1 MRRVKDDRD
10 FGTYL
15 LFSILTCGIY
25 SIFFFYYLIEDL
37 NTVCEPVE
45 GADENQKSP
54 NYILVL
60 ILGILTCG
68 IYTLFWLYKQ
78 GNRIQSTG
86 RKYGLDIS
94 ENGTTLLLWPL
105 LGILVCGVG
114 SFIGSLVSYYY
125 FITNINKL
133 CKAYNRRLDG
143 MDAQGM
149 DSYRNYDEP
158 NRYENRAYLDNS
170 YQNNYNNQNY
180 ADASYQSARQN
191 ENAERRA
198 VSGTLEFISGE
209 LQGTIIPARNHD
221 SIIIGRDP
229 SISNIILNSKDI
241 SRRHC
246 EIQYNAE
253 DRCYY
258 ICDYSSYGV
267 RVNGQQIQKNVPVS
281 CDIGARISLAN
292 GRNEFVLK

>member
-1 MRRVKDDRD
+1 MRRVKDDRT

-25 SIFFFYYLIEDL
+25 AIFFFYYLIEDL

-45 GADENQKSP
+45 DINDSQKSP
-54 NYILVL
+54 NYILVVIFSL
-60 ILGILTCG
+60 LTCG

-78 GNRIQSTG
+78 GNRIQIAG
-86 RKYGLDIS
+86 KRYGLDIS

-114 SFIGSLVSYYY
+114 SVIGSFVSYYY

-133 CKAYNRRLDG
+133 CKAYNRRFIDSNNSDMNSYG
-143 MDAQGM
+143 GYNGYGNDYSKQGY
-149 DSYRNYDEP
+149 DSYD
-158 NRYENRAYLDNS
+158 
-170 YQNNYNNQNY
+170 
-180 ADASYQSARQN
+180 SYQSPAHVSPASQDSL
-191 ENAERRA
+191 
-198 VSGTLEFISGE
+198 SGTLEFVSGE
-209 LQGTIIPARNHD
+209 LQGTTIPLKNQD
-221 SIIIGRDP
+221 SIVIGRDP

-246 EIQYNAE
+246 EIQYNSS

-267 RVNGQQIQKNVPVS
+267 RVNGQQIPKNNPVRCNS
-281 CDIGARISLAN
+281 GARVSLAN
-292 GRNEFVLK
+292 GRNEFILR